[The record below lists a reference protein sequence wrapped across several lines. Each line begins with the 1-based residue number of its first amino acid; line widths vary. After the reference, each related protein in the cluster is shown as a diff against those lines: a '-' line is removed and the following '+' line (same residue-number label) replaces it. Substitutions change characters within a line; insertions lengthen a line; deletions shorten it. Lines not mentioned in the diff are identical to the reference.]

1 MTNISAFAQ
10 VNGVIYARLKSRR
23 IDLVA
28 TKLVLAWTKW
38 VQISPRKETEKTAAP
53 LPTERRTTLTSA
65 TPMKPFLNWKDVA
78 EIFGCGRSKA
88 QLLMQEVGVVYIG
101 HAAFVRADDLDAYL
115 NEHGS
120 IEISWPKSKARR
132 EARRSK
138 QG

>member
-38 VQISPRKETEKTAAP
+38 AQISPRKETEKTAAP

-78 EIFGCGRSKA
+78 EIFSCGRSKA

-101 HAAFVRADDLDAYL
+101 HAAFVRADDLDAHL

-132 EARRSK
+132 AAPRGK
-138 QG
+138 